1 MEIALQ
7 VENVSF
13 RLDRRVIFQDLSF
26 RLSRG
31 EALFVVGGSG
41 SGKSLLLR
49 ICAGLI
55 YPDQGS
61 VTLGGV
67 DLKTAPKGEIQDLRA
82 RIGFVF
88 QDSALISNMAIYDN
102 IALPLRYHHKW
113 TEEQTRARVDEK
125 MSLFGVDR
133 SFDGSIPAMLSLEMR
148 KRAAL
153 ARAFVLEPEFLL
165 LDQPTG
171 GLETEIAES
180 LSRII
185 RDYQRKTGAS
195 LLAVGSEYSRGDDYA
210 DRVGML
216 EGGRI
221 AAEGTV
227 EEMRPRMEKSVN
239 GPIGDRALPNSKPT

>member
-1 MEIALQ
+1 MEIALE
-7 VENVSF
+7 VRNVSF
-13 RLDRRVIFQDLSF
+13 RLDPRMIFQDLNF

-31 EALFVVGGSG
+31 EALFLVGGSG

-49 ICAGLI
+49 MCAGLI
-55 YPDQGS
+55 YPEQGS

-67 DLKTAPKGEIQDLRA
+67 DLKTAPQGEIQDLRA

-102 IALPLRYHHKW
+102 IALPLRYHKKW
-113 TEEQTRARVDEK
+113 TEAQVRARVEEK
-125 MSLFGVDR
+125 MDLLGVDR
-133 SFDGSIPAMLSLEMR
+133 SFDGSIPALLSLEMR

-153 ARAFVLEPEFLL
+153 ARALILDPEFLF

-171 GLETEIAES
+171 GLETEIAQS
-180 LSRII
+180 LSQII
-185 RDYQRKTGAS
+185 RDYQRRTEAS
-195 LLAVGSEYSRGDDYA
+195 LLEVGSEYPHRRDYA
-210 DRVGML
+210 DRIGLL

-227 EEMRPRMEKSVN
+227 EEMQSYMEREK
-239 GPIGDRALPNSKPT
+239 

>member
-1 MEIALQ
+1 M
-7 VENVSF
+7 V
-13 RLDRRVIFQDLSF
+13 FQDLNL
-26 RLSRG
+26 RLARG

-49 ICAGLI
+49 VCAGLI
-55 YPDQGS
+55 YPEQGN

-67 DLKTAPKGEIQDLRA
+67 DMKSASKGEIQDLRA

-102 IALPLRYHHKW
+102 IALPLRYHNKW
-113 TEEQTRARVDEK
+113 TEEQVRARVEEEMD
-125 MSLFGVDR
+125 LFGVNR
-133 SFDGSIPAMLSLEMR
+133 SFDWSIPAMLSLEMR

-171 GLETEIAES
+171 GLETEIAQDLNE
-180 LSRII
+180 II
-185 RDYQRKTGAS
+185 RGYQRRTGAS
-195 LLAVGSEYSRGDDYA
+195 LLEVGSEVPQRGDFA
-210 DRVGML
+210 GRVGL
-216 EGGRI
+216 LQDGRI

-227 EEMRPRMEKSVN
+227 EEMQSYMEREN
-239 GPIGDRALPNSKPT
+239 

>member
-1 MEIALQ
+1 MEIALE
-7 VENVSF
+7 VRNVSF
-13 RLDRRVIFQDLSF
+13 RLDPRMIFQDLNF
-26 RLSRG
+26 CLSRG

-55 YPDQGS
+55 YPEQGS

-67 DLKTAPKGEIQDLRA
+67 DLKTAPQGEIQDLRA

-102 IALPLRYHHKW
+102 VALPLRYHKKW
-113 TEEQTRARVDEK
+113 TEAQVRARVEEK
-125 MSLFGVDR
+125 MDLFGVDR
-133 SFDGSIPAMLSLEMR
+133 SFDWSIPAMLSLEMR

-153 ARAFVLEPEFLL
+153 ARALILEPEFLL

-171 GLETEIAES
+171 GLEREIAQS
-180 LSRII
+180 LSQII
-185 RDYQRKTGAS
+185 KDYRQRTGAS
-195 LLAVGSEYSRGDDYA
+195 LLEAGSEVPHRGDYA
-210 DRVGML
+210 DRIGLL

-227 EEMRPRMEKSVN
+227 EEMQSYMERE
-239 GPIGDRALPNSKPT
+239 IGKNSKIQKPNDK

>member
-1 MEIALQ
+1 MEIALE
-7 VENVSF
+7 VRNVSF
-13 RLDRRVIFQDLSF
+13 LLDPRVIFQDLNL
-26 RLSRG
+26 RLPRG

-67 DLKTAPKGEIQDLRA
+67 DLKTASKGEVQDLRA

-102 IALPLRYHHKW
+102 VALPLRYHKKW
-113 TEEQTRARVDEK
+113 TEAEMRARVEEK
-125 MSLFGVDR
+125 MDLFGVDR
-133 SFDGSIPAMLSLEMR
+133 SLDWSIPALLSLEMR

-153 ARAFVLEPEFLL
+153 ARALVLEPEFLL
-165 LDQPTG
+165 LDQPTD
-171 GLETEIAES
+171 GLEREIAQG
-180 LSRII
+180 LSQII
-185 RDYQRKTGAS
+185 REYRRRTGAS
-195 LLAVGSEYSRGDDYA
+195 LLEVGSEYPHRGDYT
-210 DRVGML
+210 DRIGLL

-221 AAEGTV
+221 SAEGTA
-227 EEMRPRMEKSVN
+227 ENMRSYMEKAVKRIS
-239 GPIGDRALPNSKPT
+239 R

>member
-1 MEIALQ
+1 MEIALE
-7 VENVSF
+7 VRKVSF
-13 RLDRRVIFQDLSF
+13 RLDARVIFRELDL

-55 YPDQGS
+55 YPDEGS
-61 VTLGGV
+61 VSLGGL
-67 DLKTAPKGEIQDLRA
+67 DWKAAPPGEVQELRA

-102 IALPLRYHHKW
+102 IALPIRYHKKW
-113 TEEQTRARVDEK
+113 TEAEIRARVEEK
-125 MSLFGVDR
+125 LDLFGVDR
-133 SFDGSIPAMLSLEMR
+133 SLDASIPWLLSREMR

-153 ARAFVLEPEFLL
+153 ARALVLEPEFLL
-165 LDQPTG
+165 LDQPTD
-171 GLETEIAES
+171 GLEREIAQD

-185 RDYQRKTGAS
+185 REYQRRTGAC
-195 LLAVGSEYSRGDDYA
+195 LLEVGSEYPYRGDYA
-210 DRVGML
+210 DRIGLL
-216 EGGRI
+216 ENGRI

-227 EEMRPRMEKSVN
+227 EEMRPRMEKSVK
-239 GPIGDRALPNSKPT
+239 RSSK

>member
-1 MEIALQ
+1 MEIALE
-7 VENVSF
+7 VRKVSF
-13 RLDRRVIFQDLSF
+13 RLDPRMIFQDLNF

-55 YPDQGS
+55 YPEQGS

-67 DLKTAPKGEIQDLRA
+67 DLKTAPQGEIQDLRA

-102 IALPLRYHHKW
+102 IALPLRYHKKW
-113 TEEQTRARVDEK
+113 TEAQVRARAAEK
-125 MSLFGVDR
+125 MDLFGVDR
-133 SFDGSIPAMLSLEMR
+133 SFDGSIPALLSLEMR

-153 ARAFVLEPEFLL
+153 ARALILEPEFLL

-171 GLETEIAES
+171 GLEREIAQS
-180 LSRII
+180 LSQII
-185 RDYQRKTGAS
+185 SDYQRRTGAS
-195 LLAVGSEYSRGDDYA
+195 LLEVGSEVPHRGDYA
-210 DRVGML
+210 DRIGLL

-227 EEMRPRMEKSVN
+227 EEMQSYMEREV
-239 GPIGDRALPNSKPT
+239 RRNSK

>member
-1 MEIALQ
+1 MEIALE
-7 VENVSF
+7 VRNVSF
-13 RLDRRVIFQDLSF
+13 RLDPRMIFQDLNF

-55 YPDQGS
+55 YPEQGS

-67 DLKTAPKGEIQDLRA
+67 DLKTAPQGEIQDLRA

-102 IALPLRYHHKW
+102 VALPLRYHKKW
-113 TEEQTRARVDEK
+113 TEAQVRARVEEK
-125 MSLFGVDR
+125 MDLFGVDR
-133 SFDGSIPAMLSLEMR
+133 SFDWSIPAMLSLEMR

-153 ARAFVLEPEFLL
+153 ARALILEPEFLL

-171 GLETEIAES
+171 GLEREIAQS
-180 LSRII
+180 LSQII
-185 RDYQRKTGAS
+185 RDYQQRTGAS
-195 LLAVGSEYSRGDDYA
+195 LLEVGSEVPHRGDYA
-210 DRVGML
+210 DRIGLL

-227 EEMRPRMEKSVN
+227 EEMQSYMEREN
-239 GPIGDRALPNSKPT
+239 

>member
-1 MEIALQ
+1 MEIALE
-7 VENVSF
+7 VRNVSF
-13 RLDRRVIFQDLSF
+13 LLDPRVIFQDLNL

-67 DLKTAPKGEIQDLRA
+67 DLKTTSKGEVQDLRA

-102 IALPLRYHHKW
+102 IALPLRYHKKW
-113 TEEQTRARVDEK
+113 TEAEMRTRVEEK
-125 MSLFGVDR
+125 LDLFGVDR
-133 SFDGSIPAMLSLEMR
+133 SLDWSIPALLSLEMR

-153 ARAFVLEPEFLL
+153 ARALVLEPEYLL
-165 LDQPTG
+165 LDQPTD
-171 GLETEIAES
+171 GLEREIAQG
-180 LSRII
+180 LSQII
-185 RDYQRKTGAS
+185 REYRRRTGAS
-195 LLAVGSEYSRGDDYA
+195 LLEVGSEYPHRGDYT
-210 DRVGML
+210 DRIGLL
-216 EGGRI
+216 EDGHI
-221 AAEGTV
+221 IAEGTV
-227 EEMRPRMEKSVN
+227 VEMQAYME
-239 GPIGDRALPNSKPT
+239 RAVKRISK